1 MNALQFAVD
10 KNQEKIVSLIISY
23 FHKKIDINSKSIKA
37 IITGNDIEI
46 YEKTALYI
54 SIENKNIK
62 IMKLLLERDNINVNE
77 KLYHCFA
84 NGNLEAKTAL
94 HLASELG
101 DLEIIKHLL
110 EKKEID
116 INIEDHQGKKPID
129 YSANDEIKKLLSKWF

>member
-23 FHKKIDINSKSIKA
+23 FYTKIDINSKSIKA

-62 IMKLLLERDNINVNE
+62 IIKLLLERDNINVNE
-77 KLYHCFA
+77 KSYHCFV
-84 NGNLEAKTAL
+84 NRNLEAKTAL

-101 DLEIIKHLL
+101 DFEIIKHLL

-129 YSANDEIKKLLSKWF
+129 YSENDEIKKLLSK